1 MTGEN
6 GSVVAASSRPGVA
19 GRRPT
24 AVAMIWLVGAL
35 LALSIGCS
43 GSGSVEDT
51 RDLME
56 TGPVETGPAPVEES
70 HGDAFAPEFT
80 EDGEMILPEGEIWR
94 EWPQVG
100 TPLTP
105 NALNGGEAP
114 FPEFHSVYID
124 PVSWKHWRETGTFRE
139 GTVLAK
145 ELVTVYEVDAL
156 PDGSTRQVS
165 GRGYFMGDFA
175 GFEIAYKS
183 FAHFPN
189 EPGNWAYFSFGH
201 HAPPY
206 AKSTKNQPVDA
217 CNACHMASAAED
229 FVFTQFYPVLRA
241 AKGRTE
247 VTLCGDGLSC

>member
-1 MTGEN
+1 MHRRLG
-6 GSVVAASSRPGVA
+6 SSRSDHRASRLAATVVLGA
-19 GRRPT
+19 
-24 AVAMIWLVGAL
+24 AL
-35 LALSIGCS
+35 LIIAAGCDRS
-43 GSGSVEDT
+43 SRMEGMRDPMEDGQDSMGDGQDPMEEG

-56 TGPVETGPAPVEES
+56 STQEGGFVPQ
-70 HGDAFAPEFT
+70 FT
-80 EDGEMILPEGEIWR
+80 QEGELILPAGEIWR
-94 EWPQVG
+94 EWPYVG

-105 NALNGGEAP
+105 NALNDGEAP

-124 PVSWKHWRETGTFRE
+124 PLSWEHWRETGAFRE

-145 ELVTVYEVDAL
+145 ELVTVYDENAL

-165 GRGYFMGDFA
+165 GRGYFMGEFA

-183 FAHFPN
+183 ATHFPD

-206 AKSTKNQPVDA
+206 DAVTEERPVQE

-241 AKGRTE
+241 SKAR
-247 VTLCGDGLSC
+247 